1 MAALLLS
8 ASAMAQTMSL
18 KIEGYEI
25 KNGDVVEITKPAN
38 KTVLNP
44 VLTMYDLG
52 IEVEFKSLIAQTVET
67 EGVDLDQITPGLACC
82 PTGFT
87 CTTASANNG
96 WKSTGTMNDLAAGR
110 EVNGEWIHY
119 NYGANKDPQ
128 GATRKSTIT
137 LKGKSETISFSLS
150 ITDGDKKVVIN
161 GQNVTAVETLQSVEK
176 ATDGVAYTL
185 DGKVA
190 PVGYKGVV
198 VINGKKILK

>member
-25 KNGDVVEITKPAN
+25 KNGDVVEITKPVK
-38 KTVLNP
+38 KTP
-44 VLTMYDLG
+44 VGPMTMYDLG

-87 CTTASANNG
+87 CTTASADKG

-119 NYGANKDPQ
+119 SYQRTDPK
-128 GATRKSTIT
+128 GVTRKSTIT
-137 LKGKSETISFSLS
+137 LKGKSETITISLS

>member
-25 KNGDVVEITKPAN
+25 KNGDVVEITKPVK
-38 KTVLNP
+38 KTP
-44 VLTMYDLG
+44 VGPMTMYDLG

-87 CTTASANNG
+87 CTTANDDNG

-119 NYGANKDPQ
+119 NYGPNKDPQ

-150 ITDGDKKVVIN
+150 ITDGDTKVVIN